1 MPLIPFHMVEWRHLG
16 SFIDPDNMRFPFVL
30 CCFQYLHVLSPT
42 CHIGVKSTLQYQKTF
57 YYFQAFQ
64 SPPNTIIWQLSISIL
79 SEISIK
85 AVTKKLHFD
94 CLLTFFFRII
104 TIMQLQNCRSIRKGD
119 AAKFPPLYS
128 SLCKYIPLLILRTI
142 VTNDEG
148 FTRTLI
154 CRKFW
159 YFPQ

>member
-1 MPLIPFHMVEWRHLG
+1 MVGKDMHLIPFHMVERRHLG
-16 SFIDPDNMRFPFVL
+16 SFIDPDNMRFPFVF

-104 TIMQLQNCRSIRKGD
+104 TIMQLQNCCSIRKGD

-128 SLCKYIPLLILRTI
+128 SLCKYIALSCLPSFY
-142 VTNDEG
+142 N
-148 FTRTLI
+148 FTQLETAL
-154 CRKFW
+154 
-159 YFPQ
+159 